1 MAEVMIPFS
10 FQTGTQ
16 SLPAGTY
23 RIVNASDHVI
33 RLQGS
38 GSKGEFLITHDAI
51 KQNAPDHGSVVFD
64 HYGDKYYLRQIWTAG
79 STVGAECRKSRAEK
93 ESQLA
98 KNAQAPSTVELAL
111 NTVPKH

>member
-1 MAEVMIPFS
+1 
-10 FQTGTQ
+10 
-16 SLPAGTY
+16 
-23 RIVNASDHVI
+23 
-33 RLQGS
+33 
-38 GSKGEFLITHDAI
+38 
-51 KQNAPDHGSVVFD
+51 VFD